1 MVSRENEI
9 MTVPR
14 TSFSKFRLP
23 MLILPLILLCLYG
36 CLNGEM
42 PEATSNQAYSP
53 EFSPA
58 SPKAP
63 TSDYLRSTNLEG
75 LSDSPNPAGGV
86 QFEYS
91 VPVASPSDGLG
102 AAAGQNLPSRKI
114 IQNHNIEVAIE
125 DLESAEKLL
134 LELVKASGGYISR
147 SEVGSIPGARRQGS
161 WTLRVPGNKAS
172 DIAAKILALGE
183 PIRQSSDAKDVSE
196 EFYDLEARIKNK
208 KIEEERLIQ
217 HLKDSTGKLIDIL
230 AVEKELTRVRGEI
243 EQAQGRLNMLANL
256 TSLATIQVS
265 LVEHKNYK
273 PEPAP
278 TFWTKAARTFH
289 QSLEGLF
296 ESFAKFTLWVISWAP
311 WLVFWGILIGFGR
324 VIWIVRKAI
333 KKD

>member
-1 MVSRENEI
+1 MDI
-9 MTVPR
+9 TQ
-14 TSFSKFRLP
+14 TSFSKFRLS
-23 MLILPLILLCLYG
+23 LLVLPLILLYLPG

-42 PEATSNQAYSP
+42 PDATSNLVSSP
-53 EFSPA
+53 EFSPP
-58 SPKAP
+58 SPKAA
-63 TSDYLRSTNLEG
+63 TSDFFRSTNQEGRPGSQNSAGLAQLE
-75 LSDSPNPAGGV
+75 DSA
-86 QFEYS
+86 
-91 VPVASPSDGLG
+91 PVASPSDGLG
-102 AAAGQNLPSRKI
+102 AAAGQNLPARKI

-125 DLESAEKLL
+125 DLESAEKRLM
-134 LELVKASGGYISR
+134 ELVQASGGYISR

-172 DIAAKILALGE
+172 DIAARILTLGE
-183 PIRQSSDAKDVSE
+183 PIRQSSDASDVSE

-243 EQAQGRLNMLANL
+243 EQSQGRLNMLANL

-296 ESFAKFTLWVISWAP
+296 ESFAKLTLWVISWAP
-311 WLVFWGILIGFGR
+311 WLVLWGIFIGFGR
-324 VIWIVRKAI
+324 VIWIVRKTI
-333 KKD
+333 KKG

>member
-1 MVSRENEI
+1 
-9 MTVPR
+9 MTVCFLPKAKNPHFR
-14 TSFSKFRLP
+14 SSLALLLISLVGCGNDENPKVAASPQDNFFLAPGASTNSFRNSEVAEGRFVAP
-23 MLILPLILLCLYG
+23 SNPA
-36 CLNGEM
+36 
-42 PEATSNQAYSP
+42 PEAAIPVS
-53 EFSPA
+53 A
-58 SPKAP
+58 S
-63 TSDYLRSTNLEG
+63 
-75 LSDSPNPAGGV
+75 PAGGAGAG
-86 QFEYS
+86 QS
-91 VPVASPSDGLG
+91 GP
-102 AAAGQNLPSRKI
+102 AAAVGGGIGAQNIPARKI
-114 IQNHNIEVAIE
+114 IQNHNLDVAVE
-125 DLESAEKLL
+125 DLEVAEKRLMD
-134 LELVKASGGYISR
+134 LVVTSGGYISR
-147 SEVGSIPGARRQGS
+147 SELGSNPGAKRQGS

-172 DIAAKILALGE
+172 DIAAKIVALGE
-183 PIRQSSDAKDVSE
+183 PIRQSSDARDVSE
-196 EFYDLEARIKNK
+196 EYYDLEARIKNK